1 MGIWKVKN
9 NLKTV
14 INYIDD
20 EKKIDSEIFND
31 LHKELEYITN
41 DDKTEKKLY
50 SSAINCSLENA
61 YEEMIKSKEQW
72 LKTDGILAFHS
83 YQSFKE
89 GEVTPELAHN
99 IGLEL
104 ANKMWGDRFQVVVS
118 THLNTNHIHNH
129 FVINSVSFLDGK
141 RYYDNR
147 ESYARLRKLNDEIC
161 KEHGL
166 SYLNETITRKGID
179 YTKYQNIN
187 YSNYYSKTKKDIDYF
202 ISISNNFDEFIN
214 NLKVNNYNVI
224 VRANKLSVRH
234 KDYRRNIRI
243 ERKYGNDYTI
253 ENIVKRIKG
262 IYLPEKTNYKKI
274 YKKDKMLETLLKTN
288 SKSLAYLYI
297 KYLKLLNKY
306 PKSQINTKLS
316 YELKQE
322 INRMDMISK
331 ETNLLVDNN
340 IESREDLDSFYMKLD
355 KTKDV
360 ETIKLCEDIFR
371 RNDTL
376 KNNIEKLEKEVIYR
390 E

>member
-1 MGIWKVKN
+1 
-9 NLKTV
+9 
-14 INYIDD
+14 
-20 EKKIDSEIFND
+20 
-31 LHKELEYITN
+31 
-41 DDKTEKKLY
+41 
-50 SSAINCSLENA
+50 
-61 YEEMIKSKEQW
+61 MIKSKEQW
-72 LKTDGILAFHS
+72 MKTDGILAFHS
-83 YQSFKE
+83 FQSFKE

-187 YSNYYSKTKKDIDYF
+187 YSNYYSKTKKDIDYY
-202 ISISNNFDEFIN
+202 ISISNNYDEFIN
-214 NLKVNNYNVI
+214 NLEVNNYNVI

-262 IYLPEKTNYKKI
+262 IYLPEKTNYRKI
-274 YKKDKMLETLLKTN
+274 YKKDRTLETLLKTN
-288 SKSLAYLYI
+288 SRSLAYLYI

-331 ETNLLVDNN
+331 EMNLLVNNN
-340 IESREDLDSFYMKLD
+340 IESREDLDFFYMKLD

-360 ETIKLCEDIFR
+360 EIIKLCEDIFR